1 MKDDKERERDRLL
14 NGQEMKGRGGVEWR
28 RVMRREKEIEGV
40 QAEERSRV
48 KERRKVDTPK

>member
-1 MKDDKERERDRLL
+1 MIRRERDRLL